1 MNESQRNEYTAVLS
15 RLSALH
21 TKVTFYRRCLL
32 ALAAAL
38 LAITCGFVRHRYWPA
53 AFSTFFG
60 FMFIAVGVQRQSE
73 LLAAV
78 LKDYLHIRHILLWD
92 DGD

>member
-1 MNESQRNEYTAVLS
+1 MNESQRNEYTALLG

-21 TKVTFYRRCLL
+21 TKITFHRRCLL
-32 ALAAAL
+32 ALAATL
-38 LAITCGFVRHRYWPA
+38 LAITCGFARHGYWPA

-60 FMFIAVGVQRQSE
+60 FMFTAFAVQSRSE
-73 LLAAV
+73 LLATI
-78 LKDYLHIRHILLWD
+78 LKDYLSIRRTLLWD